1 MKRNIYT
8 SRIFVILS
16 VLFFFLCETTAN
28 SEELKKGIIP
38 GIQTM
43 RKYGTRLTPETLLD
57 EIGYAMSGIT
67 GGEAALAIYDVV
79 LNSDNFD
86 PVYVIENIKFDK
98 NGMATVI
105 EGRVETPQ
113 TIKDYIA
120 KGGGGI
126 PVYEPVE
133 PNEFGLIFGRKGNIA
148 LREGVTVLKNS
159 LEEEELYSLKLG
171 SEIYD
176 KIMTASLL
184 FQAYEV
190 AQKQYLENM
199 IVELEGML
207 LNTSSKGAILE
218 GIKNFKKEN
227 KKMNDKE
234 IMVNFLLANKSYLD
248 EIKESNKDALKR
260 IRSSGEFVNA
270 IGTGCG
276 LQVVAIVEMFAKMT
290 LETAAITLSLD
301 PFEIANK
308 IAEYVAKNVP
318 SDPKFS
324 KMTKIDLDNIS
335 AYGKYYQKRYET
347 YLQKNR
353 KLLEKVVELQKYI
366 RI

>member
-1 MKRNIYT
+1 MKRNIHAP
-8 SRIFVILS
+8 ILLIILS
-16 VLFFFLCETTAN
+16 AFLLISCETTEK
-28 SEELKKGIIP
+28 SGETKKGRIP
-38 GIQTM
+38 GIETM

-57 EIGYAMSGIT
+57 EIAFAMSGIT
-67 GGEAALAIYDVV
+67 GGDIALTIFNEV
-79 LNSDNFD
+79 LNSRNND
-86 PVYVIENIKFDK
+86 PVFVVENIEFDK
-98 NGMATVI
+98 NGMATLI
-105 EGRVETPQ
+105 DGRVETPR
-113 TIKDYIA
+113 TIRGYIA

-148 LREGVTVLKNS
+148 IRDGVTVLKNS
-159 LEEEELYSLKLG
+159 LEEEELYSLKMG
-171 SEIYD
+171 SETYD

-199 IVELEGML
+199 IIELEGML

-218 GIKNFKKEN
+218 GIKKFKEEN
-227 KKMNDKE
+227 KKLNDKE

-270 IGTGCG
+270 IGAGCG
-276 LQVVAIVEMFAKMT
+276 LQVTAIVEMFAIMT

-308 IAEYVAKNVP
+308 IAEYVARNVP
-318 SDPKFS
+318 SNPRFS
-324 KMTKIDLDNIS
+324 SMTKMDLDNIS

>member
-1 MKRNIYT
+1 MKRGTRTTTFFI
-8 SRIFVILS
+8 ILS
-16 VLFFFLCETTAN
+16 ILFSFLCETTAN
-28 SEELKKGIIP
+28 SVELKKGVIP
-38 GIQTM
+38 GIKTM

-57 EIGYAMSGIT
+57 EIAYAMSGIT
-67 GGEAALAIYDVV
+67 GGEAALSIYECV
-79 LNSDNFD
+79 LESDNYN
-86 PVYVIENIKFDK
+86 PVYVVKNIEFDK
-98 NGMATVI
+98 NGMATLI
-105 EGRVETPQ
+105 EGRVETPRD
-113 TIKDYIA
+113 IRSYIA

-126 PVYEPVE
+126 PVYEPAE

-148 LREGVTVLKNS
+148 VRDGVTVLKNS
-159 LEEEELYSLKLG
+159 LKDEEFYSLRLG

-190 AQKQYLENM
+190 AQNQYLENM
-199 IVELEGML
+199 IIELEGML
-207 LNTSSKGAILE
+207 LNTSSKDALLE
-218 GIKNFKKEN
+218 GIKQFKKKN

-248 EIKESNKDALKR
+248 EIKQSNKEALER
-260 IRSSGEFVNA
+260 IRTGGEFVNA
-270 IGTGCG
+270 IGAGCA
-276 LQVVAIVEMFAKMT
+276 LQVVAIVEMFAAMT

-301 PFEIANK
+301 PFEISKK

-324 KMTKIDLDNIS
+324 SMTKMDLDNIS
-335 AYGKYYQKRYET
+335 AYGKFYQKRYET

-353 KLLEKVVELQKYI
+353 KLFDKVVELQKYVKI
-366 RI
+366 